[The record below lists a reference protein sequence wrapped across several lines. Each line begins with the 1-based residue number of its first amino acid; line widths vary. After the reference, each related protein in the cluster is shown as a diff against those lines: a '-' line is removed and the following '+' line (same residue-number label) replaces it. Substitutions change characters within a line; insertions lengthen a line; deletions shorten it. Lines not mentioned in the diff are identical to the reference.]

1 MTDCLFCSIVKGDVP
16 SSKVYEDDK
25 FIVVLDIN
33 PGAEG
38 HLLLLTKEHHQVMPQ
53 IPDEITAQ
61 MALITKKLSSLLLN
75 VYKTKGVSI
84 FAANGFVAG
93 QKAPHFMLHL
103 IPRKETDD
111 ISLNLTSDLELS
123 DEDIIE
129 LKNSLSSEH
138 KEEVKQE
145 GKANLDKIA
154 GMFDK

>member
-1 MTDCLFCSIVKGDVP
+1 MMTDCLFCSIVKGDVP
-16 SSKVYEDDK
+16 SNKVYDDDK

-53 IPDEITAQ
+53 VPDEIIAQ
-61 MALITKKLSSLLLN
+61 MSLVTKKLSSLLLK
-75 VYKTKGVSI
+75 VYKTKGISI

-93 QKAPHFMLHL
+93 QKAPHFILHL

-111 ISLNLTSDLELS
+111 INLNLTSNLELS
-123 DEDIIE
+123 EEDIIE
-129 LKNSLSSEH
+129 LKKTLSSEPK
-138 KEEVKQE
+138 KEET
-145 GKANLDKIA
+145 ADLDKIT